1 MNSLCKDPSRSYTE
15 VLGRFDLTPRQQPL
29 GYPSREPTRNVVMV
43 SDETMEIFV
52 AVAEM
57 NENIEKLRLETKG
70 DLLRLEDRISGEISR
85 LDEKLFREISSVE
98 TRLGGRIDKLDQ
110 KTDEIQKSLSKIPW
124 YILGAIVVPILL
136 KLSSFLLSLHHP

>member
-1 MNSLCKDPSRSYTE
+1 
-15 VLGRFDLTPRQQPL
+15 
-29 GYPSREPTRNVVMV
+29 MV

>member
-1 MNSLCKDPSRSYTE
+1 
-15 VLGRFDLTPRQQPL
+15 
-29 GYPSREPTRNVVMV
+29 MV

-70 DLLRLEDRISGEISR
+70 DLLRLEDRLSGEISR
-85 LDEKLFREISSVE
+85 LDEKFFREISSVE
-98 TRLGGRIDKLDQ
+98 TRLGGRIEKLDQRIDKLDQ
-110 KTDEIQKSLSKIPW
+110 KPDEIQKSLSKIPW